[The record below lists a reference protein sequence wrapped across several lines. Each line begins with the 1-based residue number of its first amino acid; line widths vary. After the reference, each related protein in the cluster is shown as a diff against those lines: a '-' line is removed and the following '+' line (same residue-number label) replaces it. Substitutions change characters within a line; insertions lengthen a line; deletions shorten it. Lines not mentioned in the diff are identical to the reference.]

1 MSRNVLDLVH
11 RHKTGETTV
20 TETVRDVLERLEGLH
35 ARIGAVAAIDPG
47 RSLTE
52 AARADRRLRAGA
64 GRLLEGVPITV
75 KDWIDVAGWPVT
87 GATGTSRGDP
97 GRRPAA
103 DATAVARLRQAG
115 AIVVAI
121 SAAMADNAVY
131 GPTRNPLDPSRAP
144 GGSSSG
150 TAALVA
156 AGAVPLGLGSDSGGS
171 VRLPAA
177 WCGIAGL
184 KPTFGRVPL
193 TGHFPRCGA
202 LEDGRTAIG
211 PLATCVRDLALALA
225 VIAGPDG
232 LDAGVAPVPL
242 GDPDTVSLAGL
253 RVGIMTPSSDWS
265 PASGAS
271 QGAGAFRASGASPP
285 SGRLPAPGRSPSD
298 PDHPPAQSAP
308 PAERTPPGA
317 GRSAPERP
325 VGAEQAGPM
334 AAERPGAGGAVPEA
348 WPVEREGRGPMAA
361 ERPAEGAT
369 SPRAVGEETSG
380 RAMEGETAGRAME
393 GETAGRAAVG
403 KEAGDLVR
411 EVKEAR
417 DLARMSTGT
426 ANLVRVGNEAGDL
439 ARVGPDRAEDPVRA
453 AVEMLAEA
461 GAVVVEEPV
470 PDVREEAL
478 ELTRRHWGRA
488 GLSGAEHAWLLWDWD
503 RFRRRMLA
511 ATAHLDLLITPAAPS
526 PPPPWRESTESDY
539 VWTLPWSL
547 TGAPVVVVPSGT
559 AGGRPGAVQVVA
571 RPWEDHVALAAALLI
586 ERGAPHRNPCGAD
599 PLGCGG

>member
-47 RSLTE
+47 PSLTE

-87 GATGTSRGDP
+87 GATGTSRGIP

-103 DATAVARLRQAG
+103 DATAVARLREAG

-253 RVGIMTPSSDWS
+253 RVGVMTPASDWS
-265 PASGAS
+265 P
-271 QGAGAFRASGASPP
+271 PP
-285 SGRLPAPGRSPSD
+285 VRLPAPGRSPSD
-298 PDHPPAQSAP
+298 PGHAPAPSGP
-308 PAERTPPGA
+308 PAERTAPRA
-317 GRSAPERP
+317 DRSAPERP

-334 AAERPGAGGAVPEA
+334 AAERPDAGGAVPEA
-348 WPVEREGRGPMAA
+348 WPVEREGRGRMAPGQA
-361 ERPAEGAT
+361 VEGAT
-369 SPRAVGEETSG
+369 SG
-380 RAMEGETAGRAME
+380 RMAAGRPVEGETAGRAVE
-393 GETAGRAAVG
+393 GETAGRAAVR
-403 KEAGDLVR
+403 KEAGDLMR
-411 EVKEAR
+411 EVKEAG
-417 DLARMSTGT
+417 DLARMRTG
-426 ANLVRVGNEAGDL
+426 AGDLVRVGNEAGNL

-453 AVEMLAEA
+453 AVEVLAEA

-586 ERGAPHRNPCGAD
+586 ERGHPTGTRAEPIP
-599 PLGCGG
+599 

>member
-87 GATGTSRGDP
+87 GATGTSRGNP

-103 DATAVARLRQAG
+103 DATAVARLREAG

-253 RVGIMTPSSDWS
+253 RVGVMTPASDWS
-265 PASGAS
+265 P
-271 QGAGAFRASGASPP
+271 PP
-285 SGRLPAPGRSPSD
+285 VRLPAPGRSPSD
-298 PDHPPAQSAP
+298 PGHAPAPSGP
-308 PAERTPPGA
+308 PAERTAPRA
-317 GRSAPERP
+317 DRSAPERP

-334 AAERPGAGGAVPEA
+334 AAERPDAGGAVPEA
-348 WPVEREGRGPMAA
+348 WPVEREGRGRMAPGQA
-361 ERPAEGAT
+361 VEGAT
-369 SPRAVGEETSG
+369 SGRAV
-380 RAMEGETAGRAME
+380 E
-393 GETAGRAAVG
+393 GETAGRAAAR
-403 KEAGDLVR
+403 KEAGDLMR
-411 EVKEAR
+411 EVKEAG
-417 DLARMSTGT
+417 DLARMRTG
-426 ANLVRVGNEAGDL
+426 AGDLVRVGNEAGNL

-453 AVEMLAEA
+453 AVEVLAEA

-586 ERGAPHRNPCGAD
+586 ERGHPTGTRAEPIP
-599 PLGCGG
+599 